1 LVFGVLQFPDSANEI
16 VKMKDVGVNR
26 TVVRSFNFENDQ
38 EGPWKSSIFIIISV
52 H

>member
-1 LVFGVLQFPDSANEI
+1 VLQFPDGANEFI
-16 VKMKDVGVNR
+16 KMKNVGINR
-26 TVVRSFNFENDQ
+26 TLVRSFNFENDR